1 MPFIYTMKCS
11 HNQNTE
17 LTSAQD
23 RDEGAR
29 EGQTRIV
36 TQSEV
41 HTVGP
46 GAVEGPSHGQQA
58 RVAHG
63 HLHGAADRV
72 LGELAGGVR
81 NDGTD
86 LGGNAEGVHG
96 TEREREG

>member
-1 MPFIYTMKCS
+1 MKCA
-11 HNQNTE
+11 HNESTK
-17 LTSAQD
+17 LTSARD

-29 EGQTRIV
+29 EGQARVV

-41 HTVGP
+41 HAVGP
-46 GAVEGPSHGQQA
+46 GAVEGPPHGQQA

-81 NDGTD
+81 HDGTD
-86 LGGNAEGVHG
+86 LGGNAEGVHSTG
-96 TEREREG
+96 REREG